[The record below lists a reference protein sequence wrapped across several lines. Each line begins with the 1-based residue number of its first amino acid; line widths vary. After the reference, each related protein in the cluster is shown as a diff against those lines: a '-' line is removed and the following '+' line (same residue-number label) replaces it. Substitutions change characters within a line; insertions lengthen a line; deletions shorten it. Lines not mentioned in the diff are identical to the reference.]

1 MKEMQGEVIIV
12 TGGTRGQGEAEV
24 RLLSESGAKVVFG
37 GRDVTD
43 GQRIADELGKDVRFV
58 RQDVG
63 IEADWVNIVAYAEAE
78 FGKVTGLVNN
88 AGITITGPI
97 TEIDAEEVMAKWR
110 TNQLGQL
117 LGMKHV
123 VPALRRNGGGAI
135 VNIGSEAGV
144 RAAPGSIAYS
154 GSKAAIAAMSRT
166 AAIEL
171 AEDGIRVNAVIPGPI
186 DTPMIER
193 AAGAGAAAKM
203 GAIIP
208 LGRVGQPED
217 VAHAVLFL
225 LSEKAAFI
233 TGAELAVDGGRTAA
247 ASGNFEQ

>member
-24 RLLSESGAKVVFG
+24 RLLAEAGAKVVFG

-43 GQRIADELGKDVRFV
+43 GEAIANELGENVRFV

-63 IEADWVNIVAYAEAE
+63 IEADWANIITYAEAE

-88 AGITITGPI
+88 AGAVITAAI
-97 TEIDAEEVMAKWR
+97 TEIDAEKVMAGWR

-117 LGMKHV
+117 LGMKYV
-123 VPALRRNGGGAI
+123 IPALRRNGGGAI

-154 GSKAAIAAMSRT
+154 ASKAAVAAMTRT

-171 AEDGIRVNAVIPGPI
+171 AGEKIRVNAVIPGPI

-193 AAGAGAAAKM
+193 AAGPGTAAKM
-203 GAIIP
+203 GALVP
-208 LGRVGQPED
+208 LGRVGQPEE
-217 VAHAVLFL
+217 VAYAVLFL
-225 LSEKAAFI
+225 LSNKAAFI
-233 TGAELAVDGGRTAA
+233 TGAELSVDGGRTAA
-247 ASGNFEQ
+247 PSANFK